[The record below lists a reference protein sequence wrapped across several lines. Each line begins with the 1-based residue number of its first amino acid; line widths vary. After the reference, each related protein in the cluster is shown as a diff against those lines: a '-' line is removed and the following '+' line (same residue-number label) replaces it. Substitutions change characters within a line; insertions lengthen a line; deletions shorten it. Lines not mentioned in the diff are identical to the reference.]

1 MFTMNFSKASVP
13 EDFLNALGY
22 SNVQQL
28 GQGGMGT
35 VFRAYKRNLDRTV
48 AIKVV
53 SQDRVS
59 NPEYVQR
66 FHAEMRTM
74 AALDHPAIVPVYDG
88 GSDHTWFSV
97 LHNEVHRW

>member
-1 MFTMNFSKASVP
+1 MNLSHSPAP
-13 EDFLNALGY
+13 EDFLNDLSVLGY

-35 VFRAYKRNLDRTV
+35 VFRAYKQNLDRTV

-59 NPEYVQR
+59 DTEYVNR
-66 FHAEMRTM
+66 FLSLIH
-74 AALDHPAIVPVYDG
+74 I
-88 GSDHTWFSV
+88 
-97 LHNEVHRW
+97 